1 MKRILF
7 VDDEPAV
14 LDGLRRMLRPR
25 REEWEMVFACGG
37 EAALGELKTAPFDVI
52 VSDMRMPGLDG
63 ATLLRQV
70 QERYPN
76 VVRIVLSGHTELEA
90 ALRAIPIA
98 HQFLTKPCN
107 ADTLQ
112 ETVERACSLR
122 ALLGDDAIR
131 SALGDVESLPPVPRV
146 YAALMRAL
154 ADNDAPL
161 SDVTRLVEQD
171 PAICAKVLQLVNS
184 AFLGVTRKVTSIQQ
198 AVSLLGTNML
208 KNLALS
214 AEVQS
219 TFDGSR
225 IAGFSF
231 DAHQGHALAVAGIA
245 RRLLP
250 DKRSGEDAFTAGML
264 HDVGKL
270 VVAMRL
276 PDHFRKVLA
285 TLRDEGRPMAE
296 VEREIMAVTHAEI
309 GAYLLGLWGLPYAIV
324 EAVANHHVPT
334 RIAFQRSLD
343 VVAAV
348 HIADKLAHES
358 VPEEPVSRAPLDL
371 AYLETLGV
379 ANELPAWRAMAAKHT
394 GAGAAV

>member
-25 REEWEMVFACGG
+25 RKEWDMVFACGG
-37 EAALGELKTAPFDVI
+37 EAALEQLKTAPFDVI
-52 VSDMRMPGLDG
+52 VSDMRMPGIDG

-70 QERYPN
+70 QEQYPD

-107 ADTLQ
+107 PDALQ

-122 ALLGDDAIR
+122 ALLDDDAIR

-146 YAALMRAL
+146 YAALMRTL
-154 ADNDAPL
+154 AENDASL
-161 SDVTRLVEQD
+161 TDVTRLVEQD

-184 AFLGVTRKVTSIQQ
+184 AFLGLNRKVTSIQQ
-198 AVSLLGTNML
+198 AVGLLGTSML

-214 AEVQS
+214 VEVQG
-219 TFDGSR
+219 TFDASR
-225 IAGFSF
+225 IPGFSF
-231 DAHQGHALAVAGIA
+231 DLHHGHALTVAGIA
-245 RRLLP
+245 RRMLS

-270 VVAMRL
+270 VLALRL
-276 PDHFRKVLA
+276 PDQFKTVLA
-285 TLRDEGRPMAE
+285 TVRSEHRPMAE
-296 VEREIMAVTHAEI
+296 VEHDVLGVTHAEI

-324 EAVANHHVPT
+324 EAVANHHAPG
-334 RIAFQRSLD
+334 RGPLSRRLD

-348 HIADKLAHES
+348 HIADQLAHES
-358 VPEEPVSRAPLDL
+358 TPEPVTYPPLDL
-371 AYLETLGV
+371 RYLETLGV
-379 ANELPAWRAMAAKHT
+379 SAELPTWREVAAKH
-394 GAGAAV
+394 AASAATL